1 MIEKIPFANNLIDL
15 FAKTLTRRVF
25 DGHKDNIGV
34 RFVPSMLWGLVGE
47 YYNKGLKAWHDVII
61 MWNFII
67 YLIEF

>member
-34 RFVPSMLWGLVGE
+34 RFVPSML
-47 YYNKGLKAWHDVII
+47 
-61 MWNFII
+61 
-67 YLIEF
+67 